1 MNKCNK
7 CKKDKVSE
15 LFCEN
20 DKQFKTCIDCR
31 NQSRNWREKNKEV
44 VSLYNK
50 TYNDKKYDNTEIEY
64 VYAKKNNSEEEW
76 MKFDSQLE
84 AAKKL
89 NLYAG
94 NINKVINGS
103 LKTTG
108 GYIFKQEKEIYKSN
122 ETTWEKIK
130 EENNIENKCKGQPS
144 DHRTLH
150 ETIEGII
157 GKKCCK
163 CKSWQ
168 PLIEYNNSKSHWDNL
183 RVDCKKCLTEW
194 RKENRKILA
203 EKHLVYSK
211 NRKLTDVKFKLICS
225 LRSRLGSAIRKQN
238 SKKNNTTI
246 ELLGCSISF
255 LKGFLEAKF
264 KEGMT
269 WENHGEWH
277 IDHIKPCILF
287 DLIDEEEQK
296 KCFHYTN
303 LQPLW
308 AYENLSKGCKYIDK
322 NIINSQTIND
332 VVDLFH

>member
-1 MNKCNK
+1 MNKCNRCRK
-7 CKKDKVSE
+7 EKDIE
-15 LFCEN
+15 LFSEN
-20 DKQFKTCIDCR
+20 NKLYKICIDCR
-31 NQSRNWREKNKEV
+31 KLNRIQSKNWREKNKEV

-50 TYNDKKYDNTEIEY
+50 TYNDKKADNSEVIY

-89 NLYAG
+89 TLHAA

-108 GYIFKQEKEIYKSN
+108 GYIFKQEKEIYKAN
-122 ETTWEKIK
+122 ETTWEEIK

-144 DHRTLH
+144 NHRTLH
-150 ETIEGII
+150 ETIEGVI

-168 PLIEYNNSKSHWDNL
+168 SLTEYNYSKSHWDNL
-183 RVDCKKCLTEW
+183 RNDCKKCLIEW
-194 RKENRKILA
+194 RKENSKKINKQIY
-203 EKHLVYSK
+203 EYEK
-211 NRKLTDVKFKLICS
+211 NRKLTDAEFKLLKT
-225 LRSRLGSAIRKQN
+225 LRSRLGCAIKRQN
-238 SKKNNTTI
+238 SNKNNTTI
-246 ELLGCSISF
+246 ELLGCSVSF

-277 IDHIKPCILF
+277 IDHIKPCASFYL
-287 DLIDEEEQK
+287 LDEEEQK

-308 AYENLSKGCKYIDK
+308 ASENLSKGCKYIDE
-322 NIINSQTIND
+322 NI
-332 VVDLFH
+332 